1 MIRTAQPKDIERCL
15 ELLVNFAN
23 ASLYDYSEWTAAD
36 LDNARNILFNLMTNE
51 YLKVAVVNDTVVG
64 MIGAQR
70 EQDPWLRNRQRVREL
85 FWWVE
90 PDHRSSRV
98 SAELFAQWQKDAD
111 KWITSGLAKQVSL
124 STQPGRSQID
134 LNKRGWQCIEQH
146 WIKE

>member
-23 ASLYDYSEWTAAD
+23 ASLYDCSDWTTQD
-36 LDNARNILFNLMTNE
+36 LVNARNVLFNLMTNE
-51 YLKVAVVNDTVVG
+51 YLKVAVVDDTVVG

-90 PDHRSSRV
+90 PDYRSSRISV
-98 SAELFAQWQKDAD
+98 QLFAQWQKDCD
-111 KWITSGLAKQVSL
+111 MWIKNGLAQQVSL